1 MTAAVK
7 MVSHAGFPAATHE
20 DSARD
25 RRRIEAPGR
34 RPAAMD
40 DSYTHQPVTVSGKTA
55 VVIGGTSGIGE
66 AIALSFA
73 SDGADVVAT
82 SRTPERVADTADRV
96 RERGADT
103 VETTTDVTD
112 RETVEDTRDRTV
124 EAFDGVDILVT
135 SASAIARTAV
145 DETTEAEWQEVLDV
159 QLDGVYRA
167 TQVFAEGMTT
177 GSIVHISSLAPQL
190 AASNLST
197 YTAAKGGVDAYT
209 RAAAKELAPD
219 IRVNAIAPGY
229 IVTPQNEA
237 LIGEGTEARERIRER
252 CPMGDVADRE
262 EVAGAAVYLAS
273 DAASYTTG
281 EVVTVDGLFGRS
293 VF

>member
-1 MTAAVK
+1 MT
-7 MVSHAGFPAATHE
+7 E
-20 DSARD
+20 
-25 RRRIEAPGR
+25 
-34 RPAAMD
+34 
-40 DSYTHQPVTVSGKTA
+40 YTHRPVTVEGKRA

-73 SDGADVVAT
+73 ADGADVVAT
-82 SRTPERVADTADRV
+82 SRSEDRVADTAAKL
-96 RERGADT
+96 RERGAET
-103 VETTTDVTD
+103 VETTTDVTSRD
-112 RETVEDTRDRTV
+112 QIDDTRDRTV
-124 EAFDGVDILVT
+124 DALGGVDVLVT
-135 SASAIARTAV
+135 SASAIARTGV
-145 DETTEAEWQEVLDV
+145 TETTEQQWQDVLDV

-167 TQVFAEGMTT
+167 TQSFAGAMET
-177 GSIVHISSLAPQL
+177 GSVIHVSSLAPQV
-190 AASNLST
+190 AAPNLST

-209 RAAAKELAPD
+209 RAAAKELAPE

-229 IVTPQNEA
+229 VVTPQNEA
-237 LIGEGTEARERIRER
+237 LIGEGTEAREAIRER

-262 EVAGAAVYLAS
+262 EIAGAAVYLAS